1 MRAYEVAIMASKK
14 KTVAAQPAATQKTAK
29 VSAKAEPK
37 HEPEVARAN
46 AAKAKPAKAAPKT
59 KGNKSNLVPFAR
71 KWKDEQKIVVT
82 ALGKERGNPRRP
94 TEKGEDSPYSRLEAI
109 YTSKTVAEALKKGAW
124 SGTITRAV
132 KDGLVEVR

>member
-1 MRAYEVAIMASKK
+1 MASKK
-14 KTVAAQPAATQKTAK
+14 KTVAAPAVAAQKTAK
-29 VSAKAEPK
+29 VTAKAAPK

-59 KGNKSNLVPFAR
+59 KGNKGNLAPFAR

-82 ALGKERGNPRRP
+82 AKGKERNPRRQ
-94 TEKGEDSPYSRLEAI
+94 TEKGVDSPYSRLEAI
-109 YTSKTVAEALKKGAW
+109 YASKTVAEALKKGAW